1 MHTPPDAIDWS
12 AVKALFDAAL
22 AQPAAERE
30 AFVQG
35 SGASAEVQAE
45 VLSLLAHS
53 TEAFLAEPAAALVDA
68 PQDGAAGHAGDRLG
82 AWRLVRPLGSGG
94 MGEVWLAERADGA
107 YTGEAAVK
115 LLKRGMDSA
124 AVLQRFAQERQALAR
139 LDHPHIARLFDAGL
153 SPQGLPYFVME
164 HVQGRPIDQAAA
176 ALPLEG
182 KLRLFLQLTDAVA
195 HAHRHLLVHRDLK
208 PSNVLVNGEGQVK
221 LLDFGI
227 AKALDP
233 LHSLDD
239 PGAPEPTLAGQRPFT
254 PTHASP
260 EQVRGEPVSTATDV
274 YSLGVLL
281 YQLLTGQRPYGRTA
295 RSPVEAAQ
303 AVLNEAPT
311 RPSSLTPPEGPAAN
325 AQAWL
330 ATRQRLQ
337 GDLDN
342 ILLKALEKD
351 VPRRYAGVDA
361 FAADLRAT
369 LAGYPVSA
377 RAPSR
382 GYLLAKF
389 VQRNRLAVGLAA
401 LAALALV
408 TGTSVALWQSRVA
421 DRERALAEQRFK
433 DVRQLAGQLVF
444 KYHDQL
450 EYLEGAT
457 QVRESLLVDAAAF
470 LDSLRSAATDDP
482 TLAHELATTYYR
494 IAMLQGVSQTVNT
507 GQFAQAEANLDK
519 ATELHG
525 LFVARPE
532 TSAEVVADAVDMQV
546 SKAEML
552 QRRGRLAQAVGVMQQ
567 ALRTADAR
575 LARDPHDPN
584 LLTTAIG
591 AHGVLARMLGTTV
604 AHANLGRLE
613 EARVHVDQAVAL
625 ARRLLAPSPA
635 NVESL
640 NTLAFALGE
649 QANWLAQSGQPEEGA
664 RVFAEQLALR
674 DRNAASR
681 PEDAQFRNQR
691 VIARSNLAG
700 ALAQSGRHAEARQW
714 MREAQALAQSIAQAD
729 PENAAAQGRLKTLK
743 VLEARLLVLGGD
755 TAAARRLLSNAMPV
769 VPDGASFSEQR
780 WRAEALVWAAR
791 AWRGVDAT
799 RALAQA
805 DEAIRLMAGEDDNAS
820 RAWMRALALGER
832 ALALA
837 ASPSASAAAPEAAR
851 DTLAAWKAA
860 PQGGRIPGSYVGFV
874 APIREL
880 ADRP

>member
-1 MHTPPDAIDWS
+1 MHTPPSPADWS

-22 AQPAAERE
+22 AQPMAERE
-30 AFVQG
+30 AYVRAAH
-35 SGASAEVQAE
+35 ASAEVQGE

-53 TEAFLAEPAAALVDA
+53 TDGFLAEPAAALVAA
-68 PQDGAAGHAGDRLG
+68 PDEGAAGHAGERLG
-82 AWRLVRPLGSGG
+82 AWRLVRLLGSGG
-94 MGEVWLAERADGA
+94 MGEVWLAERADGT

-139 LDHPHIARLFDAGL
+139 LDHAHIARLFDAGL

-164 HVQGRPIDQAAA
+164 RVQGQPIDQAAA
-176 ALPLEG
+176 ALPLDE
-182 KLRLFLQLTDAVA
+182 KLALFLQLTDAVA

-208 PSNVLVNGEGQVK
+208 PSNVLVNAEGQVK

-233 LHSLDD
+233 LDD
-239 PGAPEPTLAGQRPFT
+239 PGAPEQTLAGQRPYT

-281 YQLLTGQRPYGRTA
+281 YQLLTGQRPYGRGA
-295 RSPVEAAQ
+295 RSPAEAAQ

-311 RPSSLTPPEGPAAN
+311 RPSSLTPPEGPAAD

-351 VPRRYAGVDA
+351 VARRYASVDH

-382 GYLLAKF
+382 GYLLGKF
-389 VQRNRLAVGLAA
+389 VRRNRLAVGLAA

-408 TGTSVALWQSRVA
+408 AGASVALWQSRVA
-421 DRERALAEQRFK
+421 DRERALAEKRFK

-450 EYLEGAT
+450 QYLEGAT

-470 LDSLRSAATDDP
+470 LDSLRSAAADDP
-482 TLAHELATTYYR
+482 KLAHELATTYYR
-494 IAMLQGVSQTVNT
+494 IALLQGVSQTVNT

-525 LFVARPE
+525 LFVTRPE
-532 TSAEVVADAVDMQV
+532 TAAEVVADAVDMQV

-552 QRRGRLAQAVGVMQQ
+552 QRRGRLSQAVGVMQQ

-613 EARVHVDQAVAL
+613 EARAHVDQAVAL

-649 QANWLAQSGQPEEGA
+649 QANWLAQSGQPEEAA

-674 DRNAASR
+674 DRNAASQ
-681 PEDAQFRNQR
+681 PDDAQFRNQR

-700 ALAQSGRHAEARQW
+700 ALAQSGRHAEARQR
-714 MREAQALAQSIAQAD
+714 MQEAQALAQAIAQAD
-729 PENAAAQGRLKTLK
+729 PDNAAAQARLKTLK
-743 VLEARLLVLGGD
+743 VLQARLLVLAGD
-755 TAAARRLLSNAMPV
+755 TAAARQLLSLAMPAI
-769 VPDGASFSEQR
+769 PEGAGFPEQR
-780 WRAEALVWAAR
+780 WRAEALLWAAR
-791 AWRGVDAT
+791 AWRESDPA
-799 RALAQA
+799 RALAHA
-805 DEAIRLMAGEDDNAS
+805 DEAARLMHGDDDNAA
-820 RAWMRALALGER
+820 RAWMQALALGER

-837 ASPSASAAAPEAAR
+837 AASTTSASAPGAAR
-851 DTLAAWKAA
+851 EALAAWQAA
-860 PQGGRIPGSYVGFV
+860 PQGGRIPGSYAAFV
-874 APIREL
+874 APVQAL
-880 ADRP
+880 AGPL